1 MDLKSI
7 KSLVIPINFK
17 SFIIIFKDWQLYH
30 DYINDYKILSSGS
43 LLDVKGNMLNVGAI
57 VNEDRSILEN
67 FWYGHIDE
75 ISQNH

>member
-30 DYINDYKILSSGS
+30 DYINDYNQFKKIKNPIKRGWRGQRL
-43 LLDVKGNMLNVGAI
+43 GAYH
-57 VNEDRSILEN
+57 NEIK
-67 FWYGHIDE
+67 
-75 ISQNH
+75 